1 MEFEISL
8 EGRVG
13 DLKAGHSIKV
23 SVYEIQLGSVRGTE
37 AVQRIVSQHKEV
49 KCYLKMLD
57 TYR

>member
-13 DLKAGHSIKV
+13 DLKAGYSIEV
-23 SVYEIQLGSVRGTE
+23 SVYESQLGAVRDTE
-37 AVQRIVSQHKEV
+37 AVQRIVSHHKEV

-57 TYR
+57 TYM